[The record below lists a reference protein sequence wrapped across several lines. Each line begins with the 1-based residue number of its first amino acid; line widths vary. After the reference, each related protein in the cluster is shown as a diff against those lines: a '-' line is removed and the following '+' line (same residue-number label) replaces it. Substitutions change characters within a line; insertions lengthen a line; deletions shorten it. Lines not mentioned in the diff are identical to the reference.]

1 MFLHSSFLVFYLFSL
16 ISTLDF
22 DMIYIYKREC
32 EISEISVKNDVS
44 RYISSAYGVE
54 ISAEISVER

>member
-1 MFLHSSFLVFYLFSL
+1 
-16 ISTLDF
+16 
-22 DMIYIYKREC
+22 MIYIYKREC